1 MQIMNKRIRKK
12 HMPRFNLALLG
23 FNCVKLEHVLGHK
36 INHKIKRSLIN
47 RRVREYRKEPKN
59 TKMIELTDSM
69 LEKIWMVAVEQS
81 FHPMDY
87 YENKSMEDSIN
98 E

>member
-1 MQIMNKRIRKK
+1 MNKRIRKK

-23 FNCVKLEHVLGHK
+23 FNCVKLERVVGHK
-36 INHKIKRSLIN
+36 IDHKIKRALIN
-47 RRVREYRKEPKN
+47 ARFREYRKEPKN

-69 LEKIWMVAVEQS
+69 LEKIWMAVVEQS
-81 FHPMDY
+81 FHPMGY

>member
-1 MQIMNKRIRKK
+1 MNKRIRKK

-23 FNCVKLEHVLGHK
+23 FNCVKLERVVGRK
-36 INHKIKRSLIN
+36 IDHKIKRSLIN
-47 RRVREYRKEPKN
+47 RRFREYRKEPKN
-59 TKMIELTDSM
+59 TEMIELMDGM
-69 LEKIWMVAVEQS
+69 LEKMWIIAVEQS
-81 FHPMDY
+81 FHPMGY

>member
-1 MQIMNKRIRKK
+1 MNKRIRKK

-23 FNCVKLEHVLGHK
+23 FNCVKLERIVGHE
-36 INHKIKRSLIN
+36 IDHKIKRSLIN
-47 RRVREYRKEPKN
+47 RRFREYRKEPKN
-59 TKMIELTDSM
+59 TKMIELMDGM
-69 LEKIWMVAVEQS
+69 LEKMWITAVEQS